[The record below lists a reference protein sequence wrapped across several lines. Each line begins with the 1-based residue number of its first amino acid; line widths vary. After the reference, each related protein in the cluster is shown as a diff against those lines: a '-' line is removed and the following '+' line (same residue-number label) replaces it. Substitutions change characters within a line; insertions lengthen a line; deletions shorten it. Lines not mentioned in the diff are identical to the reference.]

1 MQKRTNTLKK
11 KKKKKRKEATDDF
24 KSCTFERVLLTLG
37 SQLLVVRDAAVVFKL
52 KSQHEDVYVSLRT
65 VHGGAKTNDV
75 QVSY

>member
-1 MQKRTNTLKK
+1 MQKTDELKK
-11 KKKKKRKEATDDF
+11 KEESTNYF